1 LNSETE
7 EIMNFPKDLKYTKDH
22 EWARLEGNTAVIGIT
37 EYAQDKLGSIVFVE
51 LPPPG
56 KNAKKGE
63 TLVTVD
69 SVKAVAEVYA
79 PLSGQV
85 EVVNETLKDN
95 PEVIN
100 REPYGEGW
108 MAKLKITE
116 PSELDQLLGSEV
128 YEAFVAEEE
137 AKG

>member
-1 LNSETE
+1 
-7 EIMNFPKDLKYTKDH
+7 MNFPKGLKYTKDH
-22 EWARLEGNTAVIGIT
+22 EWARVEGQFAVVGIT
-37 EYAQDKLGSIVFVE
+37 DYAQNKLGSIVFVD
-51 LPPPG
+51 LPSSG
-56 KNAKKGE
+56 KSFKKGE

-79 PLSGQV
+79 PVSGPV
-85 EVVNETLKDN
+85 EAVNDSLRDN

-100 REPYGEGW
+100 RECYGLGW
-108 MAKLKITE
+108 MVKLKIVDPAELSNLLT
-116 PSELDQLLGSEV
+116 SEA

>member
-1 LNSETE
+1 
-7 EIMNFPKDLKYTKDH
+7 MNFPKEVKYTKDH
-22 EWARLEGNTAVIGIT
+22 EWTRIEGAWAVIGIT
-37 EYAQDKLGSIVFVE
+37 DYAQDKLGSIVFVE
-51 LPPPG
+51 LPTLA
-56 KNAKKGE
+56 KSFKKGE

-85 EVVNETLKDN
+85 EAVNESLRDN
-95 PEVIN
+95 PDWVN
-100 REPYGEGW
+100 RECYGQGW
-108 MAKLKITE
+108 MVRLKIVDSAE
-116 PSELDQLLGSEV
+116 LGSLLTPEA